1 MNNMHDDKL
10 KDLLFGTNV
19 KAGENLKY
27 RIMQQIETEKAL
39 SHKKVNSSRP
49 LVGNTITILGVI
61 YILIAIVGV
70 STFFTGGKEALNS
83 ISFLAPIILIASAGS
98 IFWMISVFD
107 ERRRSKHKN

>member
-1 MNNMHDDKL
+1 MNNMQDDKL
-10 KDLLFGTNV
+10 KDLLAGTNV

-39 SHKKVNSSRP
+39 SRKKVRSSRP
-49 LVGNTITILGVI
+49 LVGNTITTLGII
-61 YILIAIVGV
+61 YILIAIVGT
-70 STFFTGGKEALNS
+70 SAFFTGGKEV
-83 ISFLAPIILIASAGS
+83 SFFASSILIASAGS

>member
-1 MNNMHDDKL
+1 MNNMQDDKL
-10 KDLLFGTNV
+10 KNLLAGTSV

-39 SHKKVNSSRP
+39 SHKKVKSSRP
-49 LVGNTITILGVI
+49 LVGNTITTLGVI

-70 STFFTGGKEALNS
+70 STFFTGGKEALS
-83 ISFLAPIILIASAGS
+83 SVSFFAPAILIASTGS